1 MKNIEENTNFKMTC
15 SNMTVMY
22 HKGRYFR
29 GKEAKIFNVMEKGIS
44 YLISE
49 PKAVRYIR
57 ERRGKKVRNLEDG
70 SETIEHG
77 GDRLA
82 KMSLIP
88 SRVAQ

>member
-1 MKNIEENTNFKMTC
+1 
-15 SNMTVMY
+15 
-22 HKGRYFR
+22 
-29 GKEAKIFNVMEKGIS
+29 MEKGIS

>member
-1 MKNIEENTNFKMTC
+1 MGQE
-15 SNMTVMY
+15 
-22 HKGRYFR
+22 
-29 GKEAKIFNVMEKGIS
+29 IS

-49 PKAVRYIR
+49 PKAVRYIWGGGR
-57 ERRGKKVRNLEDG
+57 EKVRNLEDG

-82 KMSLIP
+82 KVSLIP

>member
-15 SNMTVMY
+15 SNISIINGNTLEEKKQKYLTWWDRKLVIWFQSPKLWGTV
-22 HKGRYFR
+22 GS
-29 GKEAKIFNVMEKGIS
+29 GG
-44 YLISE
+44 
-49 PKAVRYIR
+49 
-57 ERRGKKVRNLEDG
+57 GKKVRNLEDG

-82 KMSLIP
+82 KVSLIP